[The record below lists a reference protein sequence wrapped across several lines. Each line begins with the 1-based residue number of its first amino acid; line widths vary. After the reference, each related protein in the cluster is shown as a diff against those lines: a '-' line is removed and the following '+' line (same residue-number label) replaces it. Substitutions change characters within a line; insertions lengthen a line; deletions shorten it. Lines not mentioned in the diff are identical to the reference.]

1 MSKFTDAEVAQ
12 IVSWK
17 EKAFKFSGKIF
28 SAYRGIK
35 FEYNQLFNYI
45 QDNSKNFFIAG
56 GFLPSLVSDG
66 HINDIDIFLTDYTQC
81 AWVRGWAEANPNL
94 LETSTETA
102 DYAAFSGIS
111 DVAVTLKRVSILYEG
126 KAHRICVQFIC
137 PLPGQTSTNGRVVVG
152 DPESVVKTFDMSH
165 CQSYLHTSKMHISP
179 KTFKSINNRLIEL
192 NQTTTYDLVQLR
204 KRIEKWKARGW
215 RLSLKSKEWLNS
227 LYGSTSVL
235 WGDGIK
241 YTPGPSTS
249 LSSILGNLGV
259 TKTNVC

>member
-17 EKAFKFSGKIF
+17 EKAFSFSGKIF
-28 SAYRGIK
+28 SGYRGADLGYK
-35 FEYNQLFNYI
+35 QLFNYI
-45 QDNSKNFFIAG
+45 QDNSEKFFVAG

-66 HINDIDIFLTDYTQC
+66 HINDIDIFCTDYTKC
-81 AWVRGWAEANPNL
+81 AWVREWAADNQFL
-94 LETSTETA
+94 LETNTETA
-102 DYAAFSGIS
+102 DYKAFSGIS
-111 DVAVTLKRVSILYEG
+111 DVAVTLKRVSVSYEG
-126 KAHRICVQFIC
+126 KMHKVCVQLIV
-137 PLPGQTSTNGRVVVG
+137 PIPGQTITNGRVIVG

-165 CQSYLHTSKMHISP
+165 CQSYLHTSKLHISP

-192 NQTTTYDLVQLR
+192 NQTTTYDQAQLR

-215 RLSLKSKEWLNS
+215 RLSLKSKEYLNS
-227 LYGSTSVL
+227 LYGSSSVVEEE
-235 WGDGIK
+235 IK
-241 YTPGPSTS
+241 YTSGPSTS